1 MRTQT
6 HMYLDHEV
14 DMLPNTFDRMEE
26 TGWSVR
32 QIIVLEPVTSVRKE
46 LPVGTARKTVR
57 IISLLVVYERI
68 ETHVATRK

>member
-6 HMYLDHEV
+6 HTYLDHEI
-14 DMLPNTFDRMEE
+14 DALPTTFDRMEE

-32 QIIVLEPVTSVRKE
+32 QIVILEPVSEIKKE
-46 LPVGTARKTVR
+46 VPVGTARTMVK

-68 ETHVATRK
+68 ESHVKPR